1 MSTDSSQGK
10 RCPFQKQLCNR
21 KCALFTDPLNG
32 CAILEIVATLNF
44 SADNNWRSQGRLESI
59 ENIIKQATQK
69 DDE

>member
-10 RCPFQKQLCNR
+10 RCPFQKRLCNR
-21 KCALFTDPLNG
+21 ECALFTDPLNG
-32 CAILEIVATLNF
+32 CAILEIIATLRF
-44 SADNNWRSQGRLESI
+44 SADSNCRSQWRLESI